1 MASLPTNDSTIVLTC
16 ACSDR
21 EARFEYDNR
30 VFTGRFDGSIST
42 TVGPAQQDPQGGQVV
57 PLNVVG
63 YSTQSNVDGLGRVS
77 LDFDFSRDVPLSTVR
92 GEGKEFFPAVQT
104 MQLQILMTTDAL
116 RGSTLRS
123 RELGTLVNSRVESFP
138 PQPGAT
144 YTLQKPVDLV
154 DEKGQVVMRLVTVNT
169 SIVSTDSAPDK
180 LIVGSGVVLYLDKGR
195 SLVNGEI
202 RVELPRGGVLSARL
216 FDATGRTVR
225 ETEGRKVEPGPQTI
239 PLETRDLGD
248 RFAWQLLLNGEGIT
262 GRMPVGVAGQDQ
274 TTAASTRKRT

>member
-1 MASLPTNDSTIVLTC
+1 MAFPTNDSTIVLSC

-21 EARFEYDNR
+21 EARFEYNNK
-30 VFTGRFDGSIST
+30 VFAGRFDGSIST
-42 TVGPAQQDPQGGQVV
+42 TVGPPREDPQGGQVV

-104 MQLQILMTTDAL
+104 MQLQILVTTDAL
-116 RGSTLRS
+116 GGATLRS
-123 RELGTLVNSRVESFP
+123 RELGTLVNSNVESFP

-180 LIVGSGVVLYLDKGR
+180 LIVGSGVVLYLDKGH

-202 RVELPRGGVLSARL
+202 RVSLPRGGVLSVRL
-216 FDATGRTVR
+216 YDPEGKTIRDTGG
-225 ETEGRKVEPGPQTI
+225 EPVEAGMHSI
-239 PLETRDLGD
+239 PLDTSGLGD
-248 RFAWQLLLNGEGIT
+248 RFAWQLLLDGQAIS
-262 GRMPVGVAGQDQ
+262 GRMPVVVTNQDQ
-274 TTAASTRKRT
+274 TKMAASTRKRT